1 VAVGGLRD
9 KRSARVL
16 LVVGWGV
23 AGADIDVDVDVE
35 AACCEIAREMNQSW
49 RRRVGW
55 IGGDEGRGV
64 PRVAAGAGEL

>member
-1 VAVGGLRD
+1 LRD

-35 AACCEIAREMNQSW
+35 DACCEIAREMNQSW
-49 RRRVGW
+49 RRRRVGVGW
-55 IGGDEGRGV
+55 IGGDEVRGV
-64 PRVAAGAGEL
+64 PRVAAGAGES